1 MWWRVLMVGWL
12 VGAGPAIAQ
21 DDGGP
26 PDIPEAEAMHAQLSA
41 HFLAAEYDR
50 ALIVAQDLLQR
61 RRRALGPGA
70 ATVTASLSDIA
81 TIRAR
86 LGDLEGAVDAYSEA
100 LALRTEALGDD
111 HPDVGALYTLRS
123 TAHYKLGRMDEA
135 ERDLHQAAERVP
147 VGDRRYP
154 FILQNLGG
162 IALSRGHGDQ
172 ATRLLERSLDLRIA
186 HDGPEH
192 AGTIRVAG
200 MWAGAVL
207 DHRPLV
213 EGCAAADDVFR
224 WFTERYG
231 EDHPEVS
238 TAWALKADCQ
248 RMRADLDGAEHSLKR
263 AIAAAAKDNQGARQT
278 YEGELAIVELLR
290 GDLTAALTRTE
301 SALAA
306 LAPLEVEARFATL
319 QGVHGR
325 LLLAAQRPAEARD
338 VLSQSRQTLY
348 DRLGPD
354 SVATLTTQKYLGAAL
369 VRLGEAEGEAL
380 LSDALA
386 RLRDRPGAARADAP
400 WQEVGLLQLKTGDVA
415 GALKTLTEGE
425 QASIAYYGAS
435 NPATLLARVPRIEAL
450 VAVGRAGEAR
460 APLRQSVSLFAAW
473 QAQVQAGQGSRE
485 ALALSALGRRLQDLA
500 LRVLSE
506 PGDDAAAWSIV
517 LALKGGARRS
527 IDARASAEQRSA
539 AANAQWERLADVRRA
554 QARALLDGVD
564 EADLDTDRDTLE
576 EALAQAASQP
586 VPPPPAPQ
594 ALQAALPPRTV
605 LIDLVVVGGDVPHL
619 VGFAVTPE
627 AVTRVDLGPLAP
639 IERDVSRMISAL
651 QAGAFSKAAIDGVR
665 ARVGQRIVS
674 PFESVIGK
682 TRRVWVVP
690 DGVVAQLPIAAL
702 PESDGRFLVERR
714 VLRVLEDARD
724 VLDRPP
730 SIAATGALVIGG
742 VDYGEGEGA
751 ACTPGPFSPIAGT
764 TTEAQRAARAL
775 GTDVLSGDAPSFD
788 RVRALLPRARVV
800 HLATHGFY
808 ADRCETDNTVDAL
821 ALSGVALAGAN
832 RGAQGV
838 LTASDVL
845 DLDLAGTELVVLS
858 ACQTGGGRVQVGEG
872 VLGLRWAL
880 HRAGARSL
888 VMAMYRVPDQPTVA
902 LMDRFYHHWKPGQDP
917 ALSLGKAQRDLIRQ
931 QRRAGRYQPG
941 EWAGFVVSGR
951 P

>member
-1 MWWRVLMVGWL
+1 MLWRVLMLGWL
-12 VGAGPAIAQ
+12 VGAMPAFAQ
-21 DDGGP
+21 DDGDP
-26 PDIPEAEAMHAQLSA
+26 PDIPEAEALHGELSA

-50 ALIVAQDLLQR
+50 ALIIAQDLLER

-81 TIRAR
+81 TIRSR
-86 LGDLEGAVDAYSEA
+86 LGDLEGAIEAYSEA
-100 LALRTEALGDD
+100 LALRSQALGDD

-123 TAHYKLGRMDEA
+123 TSYYKLGRMDEA
-135 ERDLHQAAERVP
+135 ERDLNQAADRVP

-172 ATRLLERSLDLRIA
+172 ATRLFERSLDLRIA

-207 DHRPLV
+207 EHRPLV
-213 EGCAAADDVFR
+213 EGCAAAEDVFA
-224 WFTERYG
+224 WYTERYG
-231 EDHPEVS
+231 ADHPEVS

-248 RMRADLDGAEHSLKR
+248 RMRADLAGAEASLNR
-263 AIAAAAKDNQGARQT
+263 AIAAASRDNQGMRELHQ
-278 YEGELAIVELLR
+278 GELALVEFLR
-290 GDLTAALTRTE
+290 GDLSAALARTE

-306 LAPLEVEARFATL
+306 MGPLEVEARFATL
-319 QGVHGR
+319 QGIQGR
-325 LLLAAQRPAEARD
+325 LLLAAGRPAEARE
-338 VLSQSRQTLY
+338 VLWQSRQTLY

-369 VRLGEAEGEAL
+369 VQLGEADGEAL

-386 RLRDRPGAARADAP
+386 RLRDRPGVARADAP
-400 WQEVGLLQLKTGDVA
+400 WQAVGLLQLGRGDVA
-415 GALKTLTEGE
+415 GGLQTLAEGE
-425 QASIAYYGAS
+425 SASIAYYGAS

-450 VAVGRAGEAR
+450 VAVGRGGEAR
-460 APLRQSVSLFAAW
+460 APLRDSVSLFAAW

-539 AANAQWERLADVRRA
+539 AADAQWQRLAEARRA
-554 QARALLDGVD
+554 QARALLDGAD
-564 EADLDTDRDTLE
+564 ELELTTDRDTLE

-586 VPPPPAPQ
+586 VPPPPAPE

-605 LIDLVVVGGDVPHL
+605 LIDLVVVGGEVPHL
-619 VGFAVTPE
+619 VGFAVTRK
-627 AVTRVDLGPLAP
+627 AVTRVNLGPLGP
-639 IERDVSRMISAL
+639 IEKDVSRMISAL
-651 QAGAFSKAAIDGVR
+651 QAGTFSPAAVDEVR
-665 ARVGQRIVS
+665 ARVGRRIVS
-674 PFESVIGK
+674 PFEPVIGG

-724 VLDRPP
+724 VLASPT
-730 SIAATGALVIGG
+730 ATLATGALVIGG
-742 VDYGEGEGA
+742 VDYGAGRGA
-751 ACTPGPFSPIAGT
+751 SCTPGPFSPIPGT
-764 TTEAQRAARAL
+764 TTEASRAAQAL
-775 GTDVLSGDAPSFD
+775 GTEVLSGGAPSFD

-808 ADRCETDNTVDAL
+808 ADRCETDNSVDAL

-845 DLDLAGTELVVLS
+845 DLDLGGTELVVLS

-880 HRAGARSL
+880 HRAGAQSL
-888 VMAMYRVPDQPTVA
+888 VMAMYRVPDQPTVT
-902 LMDRFYHHWKPGQDP
+902 LMDRFYHHWKPGRDP

-931 QRRAGRYQPG
+931 QRREGRYQPG